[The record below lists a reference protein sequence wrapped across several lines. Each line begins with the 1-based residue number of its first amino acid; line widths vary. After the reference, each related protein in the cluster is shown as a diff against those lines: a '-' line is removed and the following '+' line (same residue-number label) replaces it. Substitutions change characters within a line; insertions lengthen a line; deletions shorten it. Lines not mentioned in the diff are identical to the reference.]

1 MYKMSDQKKLP
12 LEGVKVLDI
21 GTLFAGPWV
30 ATYMADFGAEV
41 IKVEHPKGDSIRNFA
56 PHKDGVSLWWKLAGR
71 GKKSITC
78 NLSKPEGQEILKKLC
93 ARADV
98 LVENFR
104 PGTLEKWGLG
114 WPALH
119 EINPKLI
126 LARTSGFGQEG
137 PYAKRPG
144 FGTLAEAMSGFAH
157 ITGSPDGPPT
167 LPAFALADG
176 ISAMCSTYAV
186 MMALYHRDV
195 HDAPGQEI
203 DTAIYEPMTT
213 ILGPQ
218 SLMYDH
224 LDNIQTR
231 SGNSIPFVAPRNT
244 YRCKDDRY
252 VVLSASTE
260 SIFKR
265 IMQAVGR
272 DDLAADP
279 RMQNQTGRVAHSTE
293 LDDAIQEW
301 IGAHTLD
308 ETVTHFQEFE
318 GALGPIYDIKQL
330 LEDPHVQHRGTFIE
344 LEDEELGSVRMQG
357 PIPNLK
363 GTPGKIRW
371 PGPPKGKHTDEVL
384 ESLGYTNEEIARL
397 READAI

>member
-1 MYKMSDQKKLP
+1 MSDQKKLP

-224 LDNIQTR
+224 LDTIQTR
-231 SGNSIPFVAPRNT
+231 TGNSIPFVAPRNT

-252 VVLSASTE
+252 VVLSASAE

-371 PGPPKGKHTDEVL
+371 PGPPKGKHTGEVL

-397 READAI
+397 REANAI

>member
-1 MYKMSDQKKLP
+1 MSDQKKLP

-231 SGNSIPFVAPRNT
+231 TGNSIPFVAPRNT

-293 LDDAIQEW
+293 LDGAIQEW

>member
-1 MYKMSDQKKLP
+1 MSDQKKLP

-231 SGNSIPFVAPRNT
+231 TGNSIPFVAPRNT

-397 READAI
+397 QEADAI

>member
-1 MYKMSDQKKLP
+1 MSNQKKLP
-12 LEGVKVLDI
+12 LEGIKVLDI

-71 GKKSITC
+71 GKKSLTC
-78 NLSKPEGQEILKKLC
+78 DLSKPAGQEILKKLC
-93 ARADV
+93 TDADV

-104 PGTLEKWGLG
+104 PGTIEKWGLG
-114 WPALH
+114 WSALH

-176 ISAMCSTYAV
+176 ISAMCSTYGV
-186 MMALYHRDV
+186 MMALYHRDM
-195 HDAPGQEI
+195 HDALGQEI

-224 LDNIQTR
+224 MGTIQTR
-231 SGNSIPFVAPRNT
+231 TGNSIPFVAPRNT
-244 YRCKDDRY
+244 YRCKDGRY
-252 VVLSASTE
+252 VVLSASAE

-265 IMQAVGR
+265 IMQAIGR
-272 DDLAADP
+272 DDLAVDP
-279 RMQNQTGRVAHSTE
+279 RMQTQEGRVTHTAE
-293 LDDAIQEW
+293 LDNAIQEW
-301 IGAHTLD
+301 IGAHTLND
-308 ETVTHFQEFE
+308 TVTHFQEFE
-318 GALGPIYDIKQL
+318 GALGPVYDIEQL
-330 LEDPHVQHRGTFIE
+330 LEDPHVQHRGTFVE
-344 LEDEELGSVRMQG
+344 LEDEELGSVRIQG

-363 GTPGKIRW
+363 ETPGKIRW
-371 PGPPKGKHTDEVL
+371 PGPPKGKHTDEIL
-384 ESLGYTNEEIARL
+384 KTLNYTDNEITQL
-397 READAI
+397 REASVI

>member
-1 MYKMSDQKKLP
+1 MSDQKKLP

-231 SGNSIPFVAPRNT
+231 TGNSIPFVAPRNT

>member
-1 MYKMSDQKKLP
+1 MSNQKKLP
-12 LEGVKVLDI
+12 LEGIKVLDI

-71 GKKSITC
+71 GKKSLTC
-78 NLSKPEGQEILKKLC
+78 DLSKPAGQEILKKLC
-93 ARADV
+93 TDADV

-104 PGTLEKWGLG
+104 PGTIEKWGLG
-114 WPALH
+114 WSALH

-176 ISAMCSTYAV
+176 ISAMCSTYGV
-186 MMALYHRDV
+186 MMALYHRDM
-195 HDAPGQEI
+195 HDALGQEI

-224 LDNIQTR
+224 MGTIQTR
-231 SGNSIPFVAPRNT
+231 TGNSIPFVAPRNT
-244 YRCKDDRY
+244 YRCKDGRY
-252 VVLSASTE
+252 VVLS
-260 SIFKR
+260 
-265 IMQAVGR
+265 
-272 DDLAADP
+272 
-279 RMQNQTGRVAHSTE
+279 
-293 LDDAIQEW
+293 
-301 IGAHTLD
+301 
-308 ETVTHFQEFE
+308 
-318 GALGPIYDIKQL
+318 
-330 LEDPHVQHRGTFIE
+330 
-344 LEDEELGSVRMQG
+344 
-357 PIPNLK
+357 
-363 GTPGKIRW
+363 
-371 PGPPKGKHTDEVL
+371 
-384 ESLGYTNEEIARL
+384 
-397 READAI
+397 

>member
-1 MYKMSDQKKLP
+1 MSDHKTLP
-12 LEGVKVLDI
+12 LDGIKVLDI
-21 GTLFAGPWV
+21 GTLFAGPWI

-56 PHKDGVSLWWKLAGR
+56 PRKDGVSLWWKLAGR

-78 NLSKPEGQEILKKLC
+78 DLSKPEGQEILKKLC
-93 ARADV
+93 AGADV

-119 EINPKLI
+119 EINPGLI

-195 HDAPGQEI
+195 HGAPGQEI

-224 LDNIQTR
+224 LGTIQTR
-231 SGNSIPFVAPRNT
+231 TGNSIPFVAPRNT
-244 YRCKDDRY
+244 YRCQDGRY
-252 VVLSASTE
+252 VVLSASAE
-260 SIFKR
+260 NIFKR
-265 IMQAVGR
+265 IMQAIGR

-279 RMQNQTGRVAHSTE
+279 RMKNQEGRVANATE
-293 LDDAIQEW
+293 LDDAIQGW

-318 GALGPIYDIKQL
+318 GALGPVYDIEQL
-330 LEDPHVQHRGTFIE
+330 LEDPHVRHRGTFIE

-357 PIPNLK
+357 PIPNFK

-371 PGPPKGKHTDEVL
+371 PGPPKGKHTGEVL
-384 ESLGYTNEEIARL
+384 ENLGYASDEIARL
-397 READAI
+397 REAGVI